1 MEKQMT
7 SIDRTKRYVDA
18 NDYFS
23 HNGSIVMKLSTEA
36 AIAVCA
42 EAAKRG
48 FVVSRI
54 EGGIWH
60 NPGFEARIDCI
71 WDGAEPPIDPNK
83 AHVNNLTAIEFIRS
97 ESAEHDTFIVT
108 APSIAGW

>member
-1 MEKQMT
+1 M

-18 NDYFS
+18 SDYFS

-42 EAAKRG
+42 EASKRG
-48 FVVSRI
+48 FVVSHI

-71 WDGAEPPIDPNK
+71 WDGAEPPIDQEVIPPFS
-83 AHVNNLTAIEFIRS
+83 TGFRS
-97 ESAEHDTFIVT
+97 RN
-108 APSIAGW
+108 